1 MSILADCSL
10 TPDLPTST
18 FVPRDFRSMHRLLD
32 DFVQNVPDRDIVQT
46 SELVNMFWAPEH
58 GGAPTFPLISG
69 MLLVCG
75 FCEEY
80 PSLRGRELEIM
91 RIVVSDD
98 DRHMVNEMLASD

>member
-10 TPDLPTST
+10 APDPTTST
-18 FVPRDFRSMHRLLD
+18 FVPRDSRSMHRLLD
-32 DFVQNVPDRDIVQT
+32 DFVENVPDRDIVQT

-58 GGAPTFPLISG
+58 GDSPTFPLIIG

-75 FCEEY
+75 FCEDH
-80 PSLRGRELEIM
+80 PSLHGRELEIM

-98 DRHMVNEMLASD
+98 DRHMVDEMPASD